1 MCSCA
6 NTILFWK
13 ELEIGSAYL
22 LVATSKH
29 RVVLSEQEEIKANLA
44 LNLFSAYFLKLE
56 ISNDFV
62 HLDFSNVGNQ

>member
-1 MCSCA
+1 
-6 NTILFWK
+6 LFWK
-13 ELEIGSAYL
+13 ELEIGLAYL
-22 LVATSKH
+22 LVATSNH

-62 HLDFSNVGNQ
+62 HLDFSNIGNQ